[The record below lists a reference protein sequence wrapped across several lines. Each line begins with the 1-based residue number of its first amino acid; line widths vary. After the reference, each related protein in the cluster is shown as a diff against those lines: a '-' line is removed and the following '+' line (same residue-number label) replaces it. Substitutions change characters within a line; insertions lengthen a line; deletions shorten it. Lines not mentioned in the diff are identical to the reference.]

1 MTTWTAWNP
10 PPAPE
15 RDLWWAAQ
23 RITVPDTTD
32 WTARHRRGAVRLPWT
47 IGEQRE
53 GDLVPAWVCCDPA
66 CGGVELGDA
75 TLQLNHACCGVC
87 LCNGLPTFKGAPAER
102 RGMCRAGFG
111 TLHYR
116 GWFHGPFTPFWEP
129 GGAR

>member
-1 MTTWTAWNP
+1 MSAT
-10 PPAPE
+10 
-15 RDLWWAAQ
+15 
-23 RITVPDTTD
+23 
-32 WTARHRRGAVRLPWT
+32 
-47 IGEQRE
+47 GEDQ
-53 GDLVPAWVCCDPA
+53 DYVDALLV
-66 CGGVELGDA
+66 E
-75 TLQLNHACCGVC
+75 CGVC